1 MAQISKCYECA
12 VLFLF
17 LSLFSLLVSYIKPTF
32 LIFALLCCIACYI
45 VIFDDDVTDALALLV
60 EFGSSSSEHNQKS
73 AVLVLRN
80 LCFNTAGKSKL
91 LATGKSCTVRN
102 K

>member
-1 MAQISKCYECA
+1 MCRFIPNFCPY
-12 VLFLF
+12 FLF
-17 LSLFSLLVSYIKPTF
+17 SFPTFDLLF

-91 LATGKSCTVRN
+91 LATGRSYILSMCLLCM
-102 K
+102 